1 MEHFLVTWGY
11 LALFVA
17 TFLSSLGIPVGSE
30 VAIAYGGALASGQL
44 ITDGTH
50 DHLQLGWV
58 IVVAILGELIGS
70 AAGYAIGYFGGRP
83 LVDRYGK
90 YILVTHK
97 DLDRAEAWFDGK
109 GESVALFGRLI
120 PLVRSFVSLAAGL
133 AEMARGKF
141 AIFTVIGCSIWCAAL
156 AAIGYSLGSSWHHV
170 IKAFSY
176 AGYIALAL
184 VIIALVLVIVHRVRT
199 LRTEGSDQE
208 PPTPRAR
215 HAAPA
220 RGRRR

>member
-1 MEHFLVTWGY
+1 
-11 LALFVA
+11 
-17 TFLSSLGIPVGSE
+17 
-30 VAIAYGGALASGQL
+30 
-44 ITDGTH
+44 
-50 DHLQLGWV
+50 
-58 IVVAILGELIGS
+58 
-70 AAGYAIGYFGGRP
+70 
-83 LVDRYGK
+83 
-90 YILVTHK
+90 
-97 DLDRAEAWFDGK
+97 
-109 GESVALFGRLI
+109 
-120 PLVRSFVSLAAGL
+120 
-133 AEMARGKF
+133 MARGKF

-208 PPTPRAR
+208 PPPTRPPRR
-215 HAAPA
+215 SA